1 MSKIFRRLGKTGLV
15 FQLDGE
21 STICLCCFCEPVMKF
36 VEICRTQGSCGVL
49 CLTVTLEKLKVP
61 KSLEPETMVVVLSRG
76 GKKSVLSQE
85 HFIAVS
91 TLHYYKQQQAATK
104 LRHHHHRQV

>member
-21 STICLCCFCEPVMKF
+21 GTSGCYHFTVLLLAPTTF
-36 VEICRTQGSCGVL
+36 VKISRAHALVVL
-49 CLTVTLEKLKVP
+49 SLTVTLEKLRVP
-61 KSLEPETMVVVLSRG
+61 RSLEPETMLLVLSRG

-91 TLHYYKQQQAATK
+91 ILQID
-104 LRHHHHRQV
+104 VND